1 MFRKIL
7 YPTDFSKDAEKAL
20 EYVKKLKEAGT
31 EEVVILHVIDGES
44 LEAMVT
50 PCIWEGKDIE
60 KCEEQ
65 IKRKMKREAR
75 KKLKDVGKEI
85 DVNVKII
92 MRIGKPSA
100 EIIEAAEKEKVSLIV
115 MGAHGMG
122 RMEELLLGSTAEKVT
137 RHAKV
142 PVLVVRYPWQ
152 KF

>member
-20 EYVKKLKEAGT
+20 EYVKKLKETGT

-65 IKRKMKREAR
+65 IKRK
-75 KKLKDVGKEI
+75 
-85 DVNVKII
+85 
-92 MRIGKPSA
+92 
-100 EIIEAAEKEKVSLIV
+100 
-115 MGAHGMG
+115 
-122 RMEELLLGSTAEKVT
+122 
-137 RHAKV
+137 
-142 PVLVVRYPWQ
+142 
-152 KF
+152 